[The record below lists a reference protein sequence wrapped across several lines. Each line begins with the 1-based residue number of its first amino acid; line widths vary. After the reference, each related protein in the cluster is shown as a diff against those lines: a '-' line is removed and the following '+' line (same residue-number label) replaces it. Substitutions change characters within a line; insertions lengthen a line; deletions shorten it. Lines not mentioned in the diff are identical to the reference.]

1 MTHNEPEVPA
11 PRTGGS
17 EPRVRAFSVRRAVAS
32 DLDAAASLLGVA
44 FTDYP
49 WTLWCVDVDDHVG
62 RMTKLQRI
70 SLEVLG
76 LPFGLVWL
84 TEVDTQLVSVAVWSD
99 SSVVLDGS
107 LFAELAHRS
116 TPLHGNRLDAAIA
129 AETGGFDRPSVPHLF
144 LETMGTHPD
153 HQRGGFGAAVLRPG
167 LELADQSGLVCAL
180 ETSTEG
186 NVAFY
191 RTVGFEVVH
200 HRVVADRKLDQ
211 RGPDVWTMWRPGQP

>member
-11 PRTGGS
+11 TRTGGS
-17 EPRVRAFSVRRAVAS
+17 EPRVRAFSVRRAEGS

-44 FTDYP
+44 FADYP
-49 WTLWCVDVDDHVG
+49 WTRWCVDADDHVA
-62 RMTKLQRI
+62 RITKLQQI

-84 TEVDTQLVSVAVWSD
+84 AEVDEQVISVAVWSD
-99 SSVVLDGS
+99 SNVVLDRS
-107 LFAELAHRS
+107 LFTDLARRS

-129 AETGGFDRPSVPHLF
+129 AESGGFDRPAIPHLF

-153 HQRGGFGAAVLRPG
+153 HRRGGFGAAVLRPG
-167 LELADQSGLVCAL
+167 LQLADQSGLLCAL

-191 RTVGFEVVH
+191 QTVGFDVVD
-200 HRVVADRKLDQ
+200 HRVVADSKDDQ
-211 RGPDVWTMWRPGQP
+211 RGPDVWTMWRPAQR